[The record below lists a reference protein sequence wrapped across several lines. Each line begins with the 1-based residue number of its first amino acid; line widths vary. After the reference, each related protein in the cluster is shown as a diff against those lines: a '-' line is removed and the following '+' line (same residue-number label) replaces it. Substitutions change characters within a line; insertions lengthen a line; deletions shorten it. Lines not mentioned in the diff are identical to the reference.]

1 MPVDSGGAN
10 YLSSGDGND
19 EERGSCSDAEKVSP
33 LASMHK
39 KTKVP
44 LAGLYSRKD
53 NKAPRTLQIIVR
65 RVGTERERFGSV
77 SFSLKRFAT
86 SSAQSLCH
94 WVTLYDSLDDDLFE
108 GTLGTDDDFDYPR
121 VLLDYQIVSSKFT
134 SMARK
139 AERLGSA
146 LTQARMNQD
155 RQIENRNFVPGKVTL
170 RKSTTSKAKKT
181 VNVSQTLEFVET
193 RAAKV
198 AAQRAPFEGR
208 VLTDQK

>member
-10 YLSSGDGND
+10 PFSS

-53 NKAPRTLQIIVR
+53 TKAPRTLQIIVR

-134 SMARK
+134 SIAGK

-146 LTQARMNQD
+146 LTEARRNQD
-155 RQIENRNFVPGKVTL
+155 RQKESRNFGGKVTL

-181 VNVSQTLEFVET
+181 INVSQTLEFVET

-198 AAQRAPFEGR
+198 VGQRAPFEGR
-208 VLTDQK
+208 ILTD